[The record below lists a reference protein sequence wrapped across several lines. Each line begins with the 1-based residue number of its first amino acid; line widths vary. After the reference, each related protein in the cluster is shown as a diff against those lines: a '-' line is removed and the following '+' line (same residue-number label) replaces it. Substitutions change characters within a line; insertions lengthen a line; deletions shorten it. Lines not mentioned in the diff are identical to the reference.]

1 MKWVDIYDNEAKQ
14 KKVKTK
20 SSSYLT
26 GWHREPGY
34 QTLVSQPMNA
44 FTIYSNFCCCTRHI
58 LRKKFLSSD
67 TYLSLSFQRKK
78 KKKTQGKLHLF
89 LFFYQLCHSLIQYSR
104 TLIFVTSKTSFL
116 FSISVFPLLFAKS
129 KTSFFFS
136 INVFPLCKQ
145 NDFALLSPQGVD
157 NQVWRAFRGMILY
170 ASHFDV
176 LCTRP

>member
-1 MKWVDIYDNEAKQ
+1 MSRHLWQWSKTEKKLKLNPHRISQVDTEN
-14 KKVKTK
+14 
-20 SSSYLT
+20 
-26 GWHREPGY
+26 PG
-34 QTLVSQPMNA
+34 
-44 FTIYSNFCCCTRHI
+44 I
-58 LRKKFLSSD
+58 KLSSASPWMLLLFIPIFVVVQD
-67 TYLSLSFQRKK
+67 ISYGRNSSPLTHISLWAFKEKK